1 MTNQEPQTSPEI
13 NEISPEL
20 TARVRFARNMR
31 IYRLM
36 MRCSQENLADRC
48 GLDRT
53 YIGSVERGERNI
65 SIDNMERIAKVLNQK
80 LSKLV
85 DEDTFSDQE
94 AVPPPL
100 INHGNLPSL
109 KKQQQSWNSKHF
121 RRIQTQHGIAQA
133 TAISAN
139 TWLYVICSG

>member
-1 MTNQEPQTSPEI
+1 MTNQQPQTTPVI
-13 NEISPEL
+13 NETSPEL

-65 SIDNMERIAKVLNQK
+65 SIDNMERIAKVLNQR

-100 INHGNLPSL
+100 TNHGNLPSL
-109 KKQQQSWNSKHF
+109 KKQERS
-121 RRIQTQHGIAQA
+121 
-133 TAISAN
+133 
-139 TWLYVICSG
+139 